1 VKKPNTE
8 VESNVYK
15 QLEFVIVSGG
25 IDVDY
30 VILNGRLTKKEEANI
45 SVFNK
50 AMFFNFA
57 VYDSMKVVKGRS
69 FFLKFHVDRL
79 LESAR
84 IIKLE
89 HPFTKDE
96 ISKWIGMLIE
106 KNKLHDAMIRFL
118 LLGAGSPKE
127 KPLLFLFPVGLTFY
141 RSGDYNRGV
150 KAITFHGE
158 RPIPQSKSKDLLIN
172 FMALREA
179 MHHGAKDAL
188 LIDKEGCIRE
198 GTRTNFFAVKN
209 GKLYTAPLTD
219 VLEGI
224 TRKIVVKLA
233 KENGVEIVEKKIKAD
248 KLKNYDEF
256 FFTSTSMKVLPIA
269 QVDDYEVPGGVGPVT
284 KKLIKLFKDYYRKEV
299 FQDEDAK

>member
-1 VKKPNTE
+1 MENSNFE
-8 VESNVYK
+8 INSNVYN
-15 QLEFVIVSGG
+15 QLDFNLDSGG
-25 IDVDY
+25 LDVDY
-30 VILNGRLTKKEEANI
+30 VILNGKLTKKEEAHI

-57 VYDSMKVVKGRS
+57 VYDSMKVVKGKS
-69 FFLKFHVDRL
+69 FFPVFHVERL
-79 LESAR
+79 LESAK

-89 HPFTKDE
+89 HPFTKEDVLR
-96 ISKWIGMLIE
+96 WIDMLIE

-118 LLGAGSPKE
+118 LLGAGGPKE
-127 KPLLFLFPVGLTFY
+127 EPQLFLFPVGLTFY
-141 RSGDYNRGV
+141 QSRDFNRGV

-188 LIDKEGCIRE
+188 LVDSEGCIRE

-209 GKLYTAPLTD
+209 GKVYTAPLTD

-233 KENGVEIVEKKIKAD
+233 KENGIEIVEKKIKAD
-248 KLKNYDEF
+248 KLKDYDEF
-256 FFTSTSMKVLPIA
+256 FFTSTSMNVLPIT
-269 QVDDYEVPGGVGPVT
+269 QIDDYEVPEGVGPIT
-284 KKLIKLFKDYYRKEV
+284 KELIKLFKAYYRKEV
-299 FQDEDAK
+299 FEE